1 MGMQRKKNRTKQVF
15 SLAALLL
22 MLITVFSCFSA
33 AAAIENE
40 EQSNGTGKKYIIA
53 MDTTF
58 APFEFEDSQG
68 NRVGIDVELLE
79 AIAKDQGFEYEAR
92 AIGFDAALQAVESGQ
107 ADGILAGCSI
117 TEERQKKMD
126 FSTPYFDSGISMA
139 VSKDNDSIQSYED
152 LRGKKVAVKV
162 GTEGA
167 TLANKLSEQYGFS
180 VVTFDDSANMY
191 EDVKLGNTVACFEDY
206 PVLGYAISQDIGLKL
221 VGEKEAG
228 SSYGLGVKK
237 GQNAELLQMFN
248 DGLENV
254 KASGE
259 YQRILD
265 SYISSG
271 DGTAANVESNEGVN
285 FFTLLGTTFPRF
297 IQAAGVTLWITA
309 VSLVFAVVLGLL
321 FCDIASF
328 QI

>member
-1 MGMQRKKNRTKQVF
+1 MQRKKNRTKQVC

-22 MLITVFSCFSA
+22 MLITVFFCFSA
-33 AAAIENE
+33 AAASQDE
-40 EQSNGTGKKYIIA
+40 EQSNGTGKKYVIA

-191 EDVKLGNTVACFEDY
+191 EDVKLGNTAACFEDY

-221 VGEKEAG
+221 VGEK
-228 SSYGLGVKK
+228 KK
-237 GQNAELLQMFN
+237 LVLL
-248 DGLENV
+248 
-254 KASGE
+254 
-259 YQRILD
+259 
-265 SYISSG
+265 
-271 DGTAANVESNEGVN
+271 TA
-285 FFTLLGTTFPRF
+285 
-297 IQAAGVTLWITA
+297 
-309 VSLVFAVVLGLL
+309 LV
-321 FCDIASF
+321 
-328 QI
+328 

>member
-1 MGMQRKKNRTKQVF
+1 
-15 SLAALLL
+15 
-22 MLITVFSCFSA
+22 
-33 AAAIENE
+33 
-40 EQSNGTGKKYIIA
+40 

-139 VSKDNDSIQSYED
+139 VSKENDSIQSYED

-248 DGLENV
+248 DGL
-254 KASGE
+254 KM
-259 YQRILD
+259 
-265 SYISSG
+265 
-271 DGTAANVESNEGVN
+271 
-285 FFTLLGTTFPRF
+285 
-297 IQAAGVTLWITA
+297 
-309 VSLVFAVVLGLL
+309 
-321 FCDIASF
+321 
-328 QI
+328 